1 MTQGCDSALAAGRGI
16 DKDQCGRV
24 AYDAAYLGAA
34 RTVLAR
40 MLDYAVNVLGYRLA
54 SFWALFLANDVS
66 RLFAHG
72 DASVV
77 AGRSGIELARLVVQ
91 EAGCDQAELPS
102 TRLAD
107 AQEASWYCG
116 GRSEEYW
123 CGWALAYYQWRRALS
138 FSDIEARVPIEDVL
152 ALYEPYHEMD
162 ERQFLDR
169 MDEECARVV
178 PATKLQ
184 SCRKR
189 AGLSQ
194 SGLAAAS
201 GVPLRTI
208 QQYEQRQKNINH
220 ARACQVAALAQAL
233 CCQVEDLLEPAFIT
247 HEMSF

>member
-1 MTQGCDSALAAGRGI
+1 MTQGCDGALAVGRGI
-16 DKDQCGRV
+16 DEDQCGRV
-24 AYDAAYLGAA
+24 AYDATYLGTA
-34 RTVLAR
+34 RVVLAR

-77 AGRSGIELARLVVQ
+77 AGRSGIELARLVVR
-91 EAGCDQAELPS
+91 EAGCDQVELLDA
-102 TRLAD
+102 RLTD
-107 AQEASWYCG
+107 AQRTSWYCG

-194 SGLAAAS
+194 SELAAVS
-201 GVPLRTI
+201 GVPVRTI

-220 ARACQVAALAQAL
+220 ARACQVAALANTL
-233 CCQVEDLLEPAFIT
+233 CCRVEDLLEPAFIT

>member
-1 MTQGCDSALAAGRGI
+1 MTRGCDSALAARRGI
-16 DKDQCGRV
+16 DEGRCARV
-24 AYDAAYLGAA
+24 AYDATYLGAA
-34 RTVLAR
+34 RVVLAR

-54 SFWALFLANDVS
+54 CFWALFLANDVS

-77 AGRSGIELARLVVQ
+77 AGRSGIELARLVVR
-91 EAGCDQAELPS
+91 EAGCDQAELS
-102 TRLAD
+102 DKRLTA

-162 ERQFLDR
+162 EQQFLDR
-169 MDEECARVV
+169 MDEECARAAPV
-178 PATKLQ
+178 TKLQ

-189 AGLSQ
+189 VGLSQ
-194 SGLAAAS
+194 SELAAAS
-201 GVPLRTI
+201 GVPVRTI

-220 ARACQVAALAQAL
+220 ARACQVAALARAL
-233 CCQVEDLLEPAFIT
+233 CCRVEELLEPAFIT
-247 HEMSF
+247 YEMSF

>member
-1 MTQGCDSALAAGRGI
+1 MTQGCGRALAARHGI
-16 DKDQCGRV
+16 DADQCGCV
-24 AYDAAYLGAA
+24 AYDAIYLGTA
-34 RTVLAR
+34 RAVLAR

-54 SFWALFLANDVS
+54 CFWELFLANDVS

-77 AGRSGIELARLVVQ
+77 AGRSGIELACLVVR
-91 EAGCDQAELPS
+91 EAGCDQVGLPGM
-102 TRLAD
+102 RLTD

-123 CGWALAYYQWRRALS
+123 CGWALAYYQWRRDLS
-138 FSDIEARVPIEDVL
+138 FSDIEARIPIEDVL

-169 MDEECARVV
+169 MDEECARVA

-194 SGLAAAS
+194 SELAAAS

-220 ARACQVAALAQAL
+220 ARACQVAALAHAL

-247 HEMSF
+247 QEMSF

>member
-1 MTQGCDSALAAGRGI
+1 MR
-16 DKDQCGRV
+16 
-24 AYDAAYLGAA
+24 
-34 RTVLAR
+34 
-40 MLDYAVNVLGYRLA
+40 
-54 SFWALFLANDVS
+54 
-66 RLFAHG
+66 
-72 DASVV
+72 
-77 AGRSGIELARLVVQ
+77 
-91 EAGCDQAELPS
+91 EAGCDQVELLDA
-102 TRLAD
+102 RLTD
-107 AQEASWYCG
+107 AQRTSWYCG
-116 GRSEEYW
+116 ERSEEYW

-220 ARACQVAALAQAL
+220 ARACQVAALAHAL

-247 HEMSF
+247 HEMGF

>member
-1 MTQGCDSALAAGRGI
+1 MTRGCSSAPAGQR
-16 DKDQCGRV
+16 DVDEDQCGRV
-24 AYDAAYLGAA
+24 AYDATYLGTA
-34 RTVLAR
+34 RVVLAR

-72 DASVV
+72 DASVI
-77 AGRSGIELARLVVQ
+77 AGRSGIELARLVVR
-91 EAGCDQAELPS
+91 EAGCDQVELLDA
-102 TRLAD
+102 RLTD
-107 AQEASWYCG
+107 AQRTSWYCG

-189 AGLSQ
+189 ASTKRAG
-194 SGLAAAS
+194 GDGAADVA
-201 GVPLRTI
+201 VV
-208 QQYEQRQKNINH
+208 
-220 ARACQVAALAQAL
+220 AR
-233 CCQVEDLLEPAFIT
+233 
-247 HEMSF
+247 

>member
-1 MTQGCDSALAAGRGI
+1 MTRGCGSAQAARHGI
-16 DKDQCGRV
+16 DEVHRGCV
-24 AYDAAYLGAA
+24 AYDATYLGTA
-34 RTVLAR
+34 RVVLAR

-54 SFWALFLANDVS
+54 CFWALFLASDVS

-77 AGRSGIELARLVVQ
+77 AGCSGIELARLVVR
-91 EAGCDQAELPS
+91 EAGCDQVEPPDA
-102 TRLAD
+102 RLTD
-107 AQEASWYCG
+107 AQEAGWYCG

-162 ERQFLDR
+162 EWQFLDR

-194 SGLAAAS
+194 SELAAAS
-201 GVPLRTI
+201 GVPVRTI

-220 ARACQVAALAQAL
+220 ARACQVAALAHAL
-233 CCQVEDLLEPAFIT
+233 RCQVEDLLEPAFIT

>member
-1 MTQGCDSALAAGRGI
+1 MTRDCGSALAARRGI
-16 DKDQCGRV
+16 DEDRCARV
-24 AYDAAYLGAA
+24 AYDATYLGAA
-34 RTVLAR
+34 RVVLAR

-54 SFWALFLANDVS
+54 CFWALFLASDVS

-77 AGRSGIELARLVVQ
+77 AGRSGIELARLVVR
-91 EAGCDQAELPS
+91 EAGCDQAELPDK
-102 TRLAD
+102 RLTA

-162 ERQFLDR
+162 EQQFLDR
-169 MDEECARVV
+169 MDEECARAA
-178 PATKLQ
+178 PAAKLQ

-189 AGLSQ
+189 VGLSQ
-194 SGLAAAS
+194 SELAAAS
-201 GVPLRTI
+201 GVSVRTI

-220 ARACQVAALAQAL
+220 ARACQVAALARAL
-233 CCQVEDLLEPAFIT
+233 CCRVEDLLEPAFIT
-247 HEMSF
+247 YEMSF

>member
-1 MTQGCDSALAAGRGI
+1 MTQGCDGALAVGRGI
-16 DKDQCGRV
+16 DEDQCGRV
-24 AYDAAYLGAA
+24 AYDATYLGIA
-34 RTVLAR
+34 RVVLAR

-66 RLFAHG
+66 RLFVHG

-77 AGRSGIELARLVVQ
+77 AGRSGIELARLVVR
-91 EAGCDQAELPS
+91 EAVCDQVELLDA
-102 TRLAD
+102 RLTD

-162 ERQFLDR
+162 E
-169 MDEECARVV
+169 ECARVV

-194 SGLAAAS
+194 SELAAVS
-201 GVPLRTI
+201 GVPVRTI

-220 ARACQVAALAQAL
+220 ARACQVAALAHAL
-233 CCQVEDLLEPAFIT
+233 CCQVEDLLEPAFFT
-247 HEMSF
+247 QEMSF

>member
-1 MTQGCDSALAAGRGI
+1 MTRGCGSAQAARRGF
-16 DKDQCGRV
+16 DEDQCGRV
-24 AYDAAYLGAA
+24 AYDATYLGTA
-34 RTVLAR
+34 RVVLAR

-54 SFWALFLANDVS
+54 CFWALFLASDVS

-77 AGRSGIELARLVVQ
+77 AGHSGIELARLVVR
-91 EAGCDQAELPS
+91 EAGCDQAEPPGV
-102 TRLAD
+102 RLTD
-107 AQEASWYCG
+107 VQEASWYCG

-162 ERQFLDR
+162 EQQFLDR

-194 SGLAAAS
+194 SELAAAS
-201 GVPLRTI
+201 GVPVRTI

-220 ARACQVAALAQAL
+220 ARACQVAALAHAV

-247 HEMSF
+247 HEMGF

>member
-1 MTQGCDSALAAGRGI
+1 MTQGCDGALAVGRGI
-16 DKDQCGRV
+16 DEDQCGRV
-24 AYDAAYLGAA
+24 AYDATYLGTA
-34 RTVLAR
+34 RVVLAR

-54 SFWALFLANDVS
+54 SFWALFLASDVS

-77 AGRSGIELARLVVQ
+77 AGHSGIELACLVVR
-91 EAGCDQAELPS
+91 EAGCDQDELTG
-102 TRLAD
+102 TRLTD

-184 SCRKR
+184 ACRKR

-194 SGLAAAS
+194 SELAAVS
-201 GVPLRTI
+201 GVPVRTI

-220 ARACQVAALAQAL
+220 ARACQVAALAHAL
-233 CCQVEDLLEPAFIT
+233 CCQVEDLLGPAFIT

>member
-1 MTQGCDSALAAGRGI
+1 MTRGCDSALVAGRGI
-16 DKDQCGRV
+16 DEDQCGRV

-138 FSDIEARVPIEDVL
+138 FSEI
-152 ALYEPYHEMD
+152 
-162 ERQFLDR
+162 
-169 MDEECARVV
+169 
-178 PATKLQ
+178 
-184 SCRKR
+184 
-189 AGLSQ
+189 
-194 SGLAAAS
+194 
-201 GVPLRTI
+201 
-208 QQYEQRQKNINH
+208 
-220 ARACQVAALAQAL
+220 
-233 CCQVEDLLEPAFIT
+233 
-247 HEMSF
+247 

>member
-1 MTQGCDSALAAGRGI
+1 MTRGCDSALAARRGI
-16 DKDQCGRV
+16 DEGRCARV
-24 AYDAAYLGAA
+24 AYDATYLGAA
-34 RTVLAR
+34 RVVLAR
-40 MLDYAVNVLGYRLA
+40 MLDYAVNVLGYKLA
-54 SFWALFLANDVS
+54 CFWALFLASDVS

-77 AGRSGIELARLVVQ
+77 AGRSGIELARLIVQ
-91 EAGCDQAELPS
+91 EAGCDLAESPDA
-102 TRLAD
+102 RLTD
-107 AQEASWYCG
+107 VQEASWYCG

-123 CGWALAYYQWRRALS
+123 CGWVLAYYQWRRALS

-169 MDEECARVV
+169 MDEECARAA

-189 AGLSQ
+189 VGLSQ
-194 SGLAAAS
+194 SELAAAS
-201 GVPLRTI
+201 GVPVRTI

-220 ARACQVAALAQAL
+220 ARAGQGAALARAL
-233 CCQVEDLLEPAFIT
+233 CCRVEDLLEPAFIT
-247 HEMSF
+247 YEMSF

>member
-1 MTQGCDSALAAGRGI
+1 MTRGCSSALAARGGI
-16 DKDQCGRV
+16 DEGQCGRV
-24 AYDAAYLGAA
+24 AYDATYLGTA
-34 RTVLAR
+34 RVVLAR

-54 SFWALFLANDVS
+54 CFWALFLASDVS
-66 RLFAHG
+66 HLFAHG

-77 AGRSGIELARLVVQ
+77 AGCSGIELARVVLR
-91 EAGCDQAELPS
+91 EAGCDQGELPG
-102 TRLAD
+102 TRLTD

-152 ALYEPYHEMD
+152 AFYAPYHEMD
-162 ERQFLDR
+162 ERQLLDR

-189 AGLSQ
+189 VGLSQ
-194 SGLAAAS
+194 SGLAVAS

-220 ARACQVAALAQAL
+220 ARACQVAALAHAL
-233 CCQVEDLLEPAFIT
+233 CCRVEDLLEPAFIT

>member
-1 MTQGCDSALAAGRGI
+1 MTQGCDSVLAAGRGI
-16 DKDQCGRV
+16 DEDQCGRV
-24 AYDAAYLGAA
+24 AYDATYLGTA

-77 AGRSGIELARLVVQ
+77 AGRSGIELARLVAR
-91 EAGCDQAELPS
+91 EAGCDQAKLPDA
-102 TRLAD
+102 RLTD
-107 AQEASWYCG
+107 AQRASWYCG
-116 GRSEEYW
+116 GRSEEFW

-138 FSDIEARVPIEDVL
+138 FSDIEACVPIEDVL

-169 MDEECARVV
+169 MDEECARVA

-184 SCRKR
+184 PCRKR
-189 AGLSQ
+189 AGTKRRA
-194 SGLAAAS
+194 GKDDAADVA
-201 GVPLRTI
+201 VV
-208 QQYEQRQKNINH
+208 
-220 ARACQVAALAQAL
+220 AR
-233 CCQVEDLLEPAFIT
+233 
-247 HEMSF
+247 

>member
-1 MTQGCDSALAAGRGI
+1 MTRGCDSVLAARRGI
-16 DKDQCGRV
+16 DEGRCARV
-24 AYDAAYLGAA
+24 AYDATYLGVA
-34 RTVLAR
+34 RVVLAR

-54 SFWALFLANDVS
+54 CFWALFLASDVS

-77 AGRSGIELARLVVQ
+77 AGRSGIELARLVVR
-91 EAGCDQAELPS
+91 EAGCDQAELPDK
-102 TRLAD
+102 RLTA

-116 GRSEEYW
+116 GRSGEYW

-162 ERQFLDR
+162 EQQFLDR
-169 MDEECARVV
+169 MDEECARAA

-189 AGLSQ
+189 VGLSQ
-194 SGLAAAS
+194 SELAAAS
-201 GVPLRTI
+201 GVPVRTI

-220 ARACQVAALAQAL
+220 ARACQVAALARAL
-233 CCQVEDLLEPAFIT
+233 CCRVEDLLEPAFIT
-247 HEMSF
+247 YEMSF